1 MVNEKTDCLITN
13 IIKENIQI
21 TEDIYILNL
30 EIKKVTEEISEIDIE
45 IYIYENTLNDLIRYE
60 TRNESDFFRIYNE
73 YKIIANRNALLENK
87 LNELI
92 KKRLFLI
99 KNKKILKQKLK
110 MNKKHIH
117 MLKKSNK
124 SVNSIILPIEL
135 NGTENGEDKTV
146 NQKMLIKTNKIKRNK

>member
-60 TRNESDFFRIYNE
+60 TRNESDIFRIYNE

-99 KNKKILKQKLK
+99 KNKWTIQIFQNFL
-110 MNKKHIH
+110 NK
-117 MLKKSNK
+117 
-124 SVNSIILPIEL
+124 
-135 NGTENGEDKTV
+135 
-146 NQKMLIKTNKIKRNK
+146 

>member
-60 TRNESDFFRIYNE
+60 TRNESDIFRIYNE

-92 KKRLFLI
+92 
-99 KNKKILKQKLK
+99 
-110 MNKKHIH
+110 
-117 MLKKSNK
+117 KKSNK